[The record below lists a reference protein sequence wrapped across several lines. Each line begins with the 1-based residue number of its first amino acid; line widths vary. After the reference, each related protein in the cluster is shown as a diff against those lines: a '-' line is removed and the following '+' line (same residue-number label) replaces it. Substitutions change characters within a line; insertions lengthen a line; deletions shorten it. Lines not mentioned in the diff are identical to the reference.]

1 MTAFL
6 WPTNLGLV
14 ASIEASTIR
23 QRSVAPGCLME
34 PHPCEG
40 GQSRSPGDIT
50 AGAALGSS
58 TLHRPDRLE
67 SLMTGD
73 NAPRTPN
80 PDESKRPSQ
89 TKMGFGNQVA
99 SDLFKDPNDVPKA
112 EVQAVIRCPKRHQ
125 IGVVT
130 RGDELVL
137 PRSMPTALSS
147 KDDVDAWCPH
157 PGCPPPPPK
166 YKIEM
171 VLLKRELELSRRRRQ
186 TSDILITDIATVD
199 VSE

>member
-1 MTAFL
+1 MNDKSDANSDTDSAQG
-6 WPTNLGLV
+6 P
-14 ASIEASTIR
+14 S
-23 QRSVAPGCLME
+23 E
-34 PHPCEG
+34 P
-40 GQSRSPGDIT
+40 
-50 AGAALGSS
+50 
-58 TLHRPDRLE
+58 
-67 SLMTGD
+67 
-73 NAPRTPN
+73 
-80 PDESKRPSQ
+80 
-89 TKMGFGNQVA
+89 KMGFGNQVA

-130 RGDELVL
+130 RDDELVL
-137 PRSMPTALSS
+137 PQSMPTALSS

-157 PGCPPPPPK
+157 PGCPPATPI

-171 VLLKRELELSRRRRQ
+171 VLLKRELELSRRRRR